1 MNISGI
7 HPVSGLYSNR
17 NYINEGTSALQPGD
31 NKPTAPSFGAYDV
44 GKLHKPA
51 SNGVTNP
58 GRITKIHSR
67 AQVEKA
73 VDTMRKDSSL
83 HKYQKFIGEG
93 ASKAVAG
100 RDVMEN
106 FTL

>member
-7 HPVSGLYSNR
+7 RPVSGLYSNR
-17 NYINEGTSALQPGD
+17 SYISEGTLTPARRPE
-31 NKPTAPSFGAYDV
+31 PAAPSFGAYGVD
-44 GKLHKPA
+44 KLHRPL
-51 SNGVTNP
+51 SQGVSAQ
-58 GRITKIHSR
+58 GRITKIHSN
-67 AQVEKA
+67 AQIEKA

-93 ASKAVAG
+93 PKKAVAG